1 MAGGAANI
9 LERLDEK
16 PDEQSCAPESRPYES
31 PQWILCYAKF
41 FRGRFLI
48 DMVRDNALTDG
59 ACLRTP
65 DGLQLVFYKEDS
77 DGIRLKLPRSA
88 SLQAAVAVD
97 AKKPYKEIDLGVLDA
112 ESHRIKLPYGSDW
125 AIAVGRFTDI
135 RGDGR

>member
-1 MAGGAANI
+1 MAGGVANI
-9 LERLDEK
+9 WGRLDEK
-16 PDEQSCAPESRPYES
+16 PDEQSCAPGSRPYVNPE
-31 PQWILCYAKF
+31 WILGYAKF

-59 ACLRTP
+59 ACLWTP

-77 DGIRLKLPRSA
+77 DSIRLELPRSA
-88 SLQAAVAVD
+88 GPQAAVAVD

-125 AIAVGRFTDI
+125 AITVGRFADI
-135 RGDGR
+135 RGNGR